1 MANAGYVSIKPGN
14 IRNTIVCLAKRRRE
28 FNISD
33 RYPFPTFTLTPEL
46 KGHQSSGARAPELWC
61 PFKLTTGILL

>member
-14 IRNTIVCLAKRRRE
+14 IRNTIVCLAKKRE

-33 RYPFPTFTLTPEL
+33 RYPFPTFTLTPDL
-46 KGHQSSGARAPELWC
+46 KGHQSSGA
-61 PFKLTTGILL
+61 LLS